1 MGTGHVTRPIRALV
15 VLEQTLGHVT
25 HGKNLE
31 RLLPEVSGFAVD
43 FAHVPFD
50 VSGWRSRVP
59 GFGNW
64 TIRAGI
70 RGRRAVRRHE
80 RPDVM
85 IVHTQVPAVLMGR
98 ALTRVPTVVSLDAT
112 PKQYDSLGEHYA
124 HAVGP
129 EPVERLK
136 TRLNRRCFDRA
147 RHLVT
152 WSEWTKHSLV
162 DDYGVEETKITVI
175 PPGVDSERWAK
186 SSGCTSDDGVVRILF
201 VGGDLGRKGGHHL
214 LEAFAVLRRR
224 RGSAVE
230 LHLVTT
236 SPVDEAEGVRV
247 HPAMTPNSQELID
260 LYHRCQIFCLPTLGD
275 CLPMVLPEAGA
286 AGLALVAT
294 DVGAIGEVVRD
305 GETGLLVPPG
315 DVTALVDALD
325 RLIVDDELRSDLAER
340 VARLVRSEH
349 DAATNA
355 ARLADV
361 ARRARSGAVR

>member
-1 MGTGHVTRPIRALV
+1 M
-15 VLEQTLGHVT
+15 LEQTLGHVT

-31 RLLPEVSGFAVD
+31 RLLPEVPGFAVE

-50 VSGWRSRVP
+50 VTGWRSLVP

-64 TIRAGI
+64 TMRAGI

-124 HAVGP
+124 HPVGP
-129 EPVERLK
+129 ELVERLK
-136 TRLNRRCFDRA
+136 MRLNQRCFGLA

-152 WSEWTKHSLV
+152 WSEWTKRSLV
-162 DDYGVEETKITVI
+162 DDYGVDETKITVI
-175 PPGVDSERWAK
+175 PPGVDSARWAK
-186 SSGCTSDDGVVRILF
+186 SPDTTTDDGVVRILF
-201 VGGDLGRKGGHHL
+201 VGGDLRRKGGHHL
-214 LEAFAVLRRR
+214 LEAFAELRRR
-224 RGSAVE
+224 HGAVVE

-236 SPVDEAEGVRV
+236 SRVDAADGVQV
-247 HPAMTPNSQELID
+247 YATMTPNSEELID
-260 LYHRCQIFCLPTLGD
+260 LYHRCRVFCLPTLGD

-305 GETGLLVPPG
+305 GETGLLVPTG
-315 DVTALVDALD
+315 DIPALVDALD
-325 RLIVDDELRSDLAER
+325 RLVVDDGLCDELAANA
-340 VARLVRSEH
+340 ARLIRSEH
-349 DAATNA
+349 DAAKNA
-355 ARLADV
+355 GRLAAV
-361 ARRARSGAVR
+361 ACRARAPGS

>member
-1 MGTGHVTRPIRALV
+1 MTRPMRGLV

-31 RLLPEVSGFAVD
+31 RLLPDVPDFEVE
-43 FAHVPFD
+43 FAHVPYD
-50 VSGWRSRVP
+50 VTGWRSRVP
-59 GFGNW
+59 GFTNW

-70 RGRRAVRRHE
+70 RGRRAVRAHD

-98 ALTRVPTVVSLDAT
+98 ALQRVPTVVSLDAT
-112 PKQYDSLGEHYA
+112 PVQYDSLGEHYA

-136 TRLNRRCFDRA
+136 ARLNRRCFA
-147 RHLVT
+147 HAVQLVT
-152 WSEWTKHSLV
+152 WADWTKRSLV
-162 DDYGVEETKITVI
+162 DDYGVDETKITVI
-175 PPGVDSERWAK
+175 PPGVDAAKWARPRDATTRAT
-186 SSGCTSDDGVVRILF
+186 GHGGPVRILF

-214 LEAFAVLRRR
+214 LEAFAEIRRE
-224 RGSAVE
+224 RGASVE

-236 SPVDEAEGVRV
+236 SPVDAADGVHV
-247 HPAMTPNSQELID
+247 HASMQPNSPELID

-286 AGLALVAT
+286 AGLALVST
-294 DVGAIGEVVRD
+294 DVGAIGELVRD
-305 GETGLLVPPG
+305 GETGLLVPTA
-315 DVTALVDALD
+315 DVPALIGALD
-325 RLIVDDELRSDLAER
+325 RLISDEALRRDLGAGA
-340 VARLVRSEH
+340 ARLVATEH

-355 ARLADV
+355 ERLVDV
-361 ARRARSGAVR
+361 ARRACAASS